1 MYYPDHISE
10 SLKTIFWFK
19 LLKFFDADT
28 EYAVCERNY
37 SIPYLRR
44 AVPPPGT
51 MPSSTAAL
59 VALFHNTYLRR
70 AVPPPGTMPSSTAA
84 LVAFKASVT
93 RSFFSFTSTSL
104 DPPI

>member
-1 MYYPDHISE
+1 VKKIRIGNEMYRYYPDHISE

-19 LLKFFDADT
+19 ILKFFDADT
-28 EYAVCERNY
+28 GYAVCERNY

-59 VALFHNTYLRR
+59 VAFR
-70 AVPPPGTMPSSTAA
+70 
-84 LVAFKASVT
+84 ASVT